1 MATEILKGILTPKNE
16 LEMRWARLRSHT
28 RAVASVRFVA
38 EWEDG
43 GQKQKANGITVDVSR
58 SGCMAIVAADL
69 PLRKRVRL
77 TQIDSGKAHD
87 GEVVW
92 RGHEAWDLGIEL
104 VPPNEGFWGVPLK

>member
-1 MATEILKGILTPKNE
+1 MATETLKGTLTPRNE
-16 LEMRWARLRSHT
+16 LEMRWARLRSHK
-28 RAVASVRFVA
+28 RAMASVRFVA

-43 GQKQKANGITVDVSR
+43 GKRQTANGITVDVSR

-77 TQIDSGKAHD
+77 TQVENGKAVD

-104 VPPNEGFWGVPLK
+104 MPPNPSFWGVPL

>member
-1 MATEILKGILTPKNE
+1 MATETLKGTLIPRNE
-16 LEMRWARLRSHT
+16 LEMRWARLRSYK
-28 RAVASVRFVA
+28 RATASVRFIA

-43 GQKQKANGITVDVSR
+43 GKQQRANGITVDVSG

-77 TQIDSGKAHD
+77 TQVDTGKAVD

-104 VPPNEGFWGVPLK
+104 MPPNESFWGVPFK

>member
-1 MATEILKGILTPKNE
+1 MATELLKGTLTPQRE
-16 LEMRWARLRSHT
+16 LELRWARLRSHR
-28 RAVASVRFVA
+28 RATASVRFVA

-43 GQKQKANGITVDVSR
+43 GTKRSANGITVDVSR
-58 SGCMAIVAADL
+58 TGCMAIVAADL

-77 TQIDSGKAHD
+77 TQVDTGRAVE

-104 VPPNEGFWGVPLK
+104 TPPNESFWGVPI

>member
-1 MATEILKGILTPKNE
+1 MAIDLLKGILTPKNE
-16 LEMRWARLRSHT
+16 LEMRWARLRSHR
-28 RAVASVRFVA
+28 RATASVRFVA

-43 GQKQKANGITVDVSR
+43 GAKCKANGITVDVSR

-69 PLRKRVRL
+69 PLRKRVKL
-77 TQIDSGKAHD
+77 TQVDNGKSVD

-104 VPPNEGFWGVPLK
+104 LPPNDTFWGVPA